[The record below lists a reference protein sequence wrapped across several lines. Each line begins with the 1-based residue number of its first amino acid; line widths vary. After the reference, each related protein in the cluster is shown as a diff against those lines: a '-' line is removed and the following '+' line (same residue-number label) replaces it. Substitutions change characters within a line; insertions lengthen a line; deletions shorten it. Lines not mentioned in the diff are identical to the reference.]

1 MLSRQT
7 DQITKF
13 GGYHSLDLTNKIYQ
27 VKALRL
33 ISTLNLHPSSSI
45 LELGS
50 ADDSFLQL
58 VCRQTNGRGR
68 GLDITQGDDLEK
80 PFKIKSAAVDLVLAL
95 EIIEHLFDTDQF
107 LSEIYRVLKPGGYL
121 ILSTPNLASLTN
133 RLKLL
138 VGGYPHYL
146 EYSRA
151 GAGHIHLYT
160 PAILTSQ
167 LQTAGFKTIR
177 LTSPNF
183 LCPFIT
189 KPWFP
194 QLFRDFCIYL
204 GDLLPTLGSH
214 LIVVASKQS
223 VNPACSRGKKK

>member
-1 MLSRQT
+1 MVGRQQ
-7 DQITKF
+7 DQTEKF
-13 GGYHSLDLTNKIYQ
+13 TGYHSLDLTNKIYQ

-33 ISTLNLHPSSSI
+33 ISTLNLHPAPSI

-80 PFKIKSAAVDLVLAL
+80 PFRIKSGSIDLVLAL
-95 EIIEHLFDTDQF
+95 EIIEHLFDTDHF

-133 RLKLL
+133 RFRLL
-138 VGGYPHYL
+138 VGAYPQYL

-160 PAILTSQ
+160 PRVLLAQ
-167 LQTAGFKTIR
+167 LSAAKLKIVR